1 MKMRRHCV
9 IIANRG
15 AGSFSEQRLQRLC
28 GQLRAGGLTVEPSY
42 GADFAELTD
51 LASRVSRPPDAPLVI
66 AAGGDGTINAVLN
79 GLAGNNATCAILPL
93 GTANVLAIELGLNRP
108 EQAAERI
115 IAGEAR
121 AFTAGLLRAG
131 ERSSR
136 FFLMVGVGLDG
147 HVVRDVS
154 PREKQLFGKGA
165 YALSALRQVKAWE
178 TDELTVT
185 TREGSFTCHSLFA
198 CNTARYG
205 GKFML
210 APAASIFSPT
220 LELVAVC
227 HTSRL
232 AFLGLAAGL
241 ARGRAPA
248 GNGIIRLNSDWLRL
262 EGVKP
267 IQADGDDWGD
277 SPVEILT
284 ETDYARIIV

>member
-1 MKMRRHCV
+1 MKRQCV

-15 AGSFSEQRLQRLC
+15 AGSFSEQRLHRLC
-28 GQLRAGGLTVEPSY
+28 EQLRAGGLTVEQSY
-42 GADFAELTD
+42 GTDFAELTD
-51 LASRVSRPPDAPLVI
+51 LARTASRAPDAPLVI

-93 GTANVLAIELGLNRP
+93 GTANVLALELGLYRP
-108 EQAAERI
+108 EQAAARI
-115 IAGEAR
+115 IAGESR
-121 AFTAGLLRAG
+121 PFTAGLLRTG

-136 FFLMVGVGLDG
+136 FFLMTGVGLDG
-147 HVVRDVS
+147 HVVRGVS
-154 PREKQLFGKGA
+154 TRQKRLFGKGA
-165 YALSALRQVKAWE
+165 YALAAWRQVCAWE
-178 TDELTVT
+178 TNELTVT

-205 GKFML
+205 GTFLL

-220 LELVAVC
+220 LELVAVR
-227 HTSRL
+227 HSSRL
-232 AFLGLAAGL
+232 AYLGLAAGL

-248 GNGIIRLNSDWLRL
+248 GDGIVRLSTDWLRL

-267 IQADGDDWGD
+267 VQADGDDWGD

-284 ETDYARIIV
+284 ETNYARIIV